1 MTSIFDGLFSALSSV
16 TDAIVGAIWAFL
28 SFIGM
33 TIESLIMA
41 LIGPAI
47 DAVVSPLSDALKK
60 SWATVKPW
68 FLALNYFLP
77 LKECL
82 AIVAILWVLWG
93 LIVAIRWTL
102 KFIPTLS
109 S

>member
-1 MTSIFDGLFSALSSV
+1 MSVFDALYSGLSSLA
-16 TDAIVGAIWAFL
+16 DSILQAIWSLL
-28 SFIGM
+28 SFIGR
-33 TIESLIMA
+33 TVESLIMA

-47 DAVVSPLSDALKK
+47 DAVVTPLSSALSD
-60 SWATVKPW
+60 SWTTVKPW
-68 FLALNYFLP
+68 FLAVNYFLP

-82 AIVAILWVLWG
+82 AIIVVLWLLWG
-93 LIVAIRWTL
+93 MIVVIRWIL